1 MPRKASELGFA
12 GFWCVLLLCRSFAL
26 NQINIIF
33 FSDNRIEC
41 NRGGTRS
48 AEKSPVQPSDLVV
61 IHNHIME
68 ALAKPDIE
76 INEDY
81 DFWNAVRNLK
91 APYVKFCNAF
101 NSRIRIALAEY
112 RIIPEDESEATT
124 ARVKGI
130 ILSWKSR
137 TAINKQTTSEMT
149 MELQFLEHHKKQ
161 YLELSTDFA
170 SISFMP
176 KSRAALENM
185 KELVLLDLRILLGAD
200 IAWSHSGKQ
209 PEAAAGSELAAPA
222 ISQGGSGDDNSESG
236 RDDSAASE
244 AAATQAA
251 APDAAEP
258 ALDPNNFLTWTHKNW
273 NKVPFELIRFP
284 LGQTPLKTKAY
295 YAVAVIFLNT
305 VSLRVQHAKVWQELT
320 EAWVDTFGVPLSN
333 EKLGDPPETGP
344 NAFTEEERV
353 WCEQTRRHFNAGGRA
368 ASPPPG
374 DKVSQAEGRGKRV
387 PVRRRVVAE
396 HLAGGSPATPAPSRK
411 ATAAATPK
419 TPTNSG

>member
-1 MPRKASELGFA
+1 MPRKASESGFA

-33 FSDNRIEC
+33 FSDNQIEC
-41 NRGGTRS
+41 NRGGARPTD
-48 AEKSPVQPSDLVV
+48 KCPVQPSDLVE
-61 IHNHIME
+61 IHNRIME

-76 INEDY
+76 IHEDY
-81 DFWNAVRNLK
+81 DFWNAARNLK
-91 APYVKFCNAF
+91 VPYVKFCTAF

-176 KSRAALENM
+176 KSREALENM
-185 KELVLLDLRILLGAD
+185 KELVLLDLKILLGAD

-209 PEAAAGSELAAPA
+209 PEAATTELAAAA
-222 ISQGGSGDDNSESG
+222 ISQAAAHDDDSESS
-236 RDDSAASE
+236 RDES
-244 AAATQAA
+244 A
-251 APDAAEP
+251 APDTSSAAQKVAATEAAEP
-258 ALDPNNFLTWTHKNW
+258 VPDSNNFLTWTHKNW
-273 NKVPFELIRFP
+273 NKVPFDLISFP
-284 LGQTPLKTKAY
+284 AGQTPLKTKEY
-295 YAVAVIFLNT
+295 YAVALIFLNNVT
-305 VSLRVQHAKVWQELT
+305 LRVQHQKVWQELT
-320 EAWVDTFGVPLSN
+320 DAWEETFGVTLSN
-333 EKLGDPPETGP
+333 EKLGDPPATGP
-344 NAFTEEERV
+344 YAFTEDERA
-353 WCEQTRRHFNAGGRA
+353 WCEQTLRHFSAGGRA

-374 DKVSQAEGRGKRV
+374 NKEGRGQRRN
-387 PVRRRVVAE
+387 VRRKVAAE
-396 HLAGGSPATPAPSRK
+396 HPAGGSPATPVASRK
-411 ATAAATPK
+411 GAAATPK
-419 TPTNSG
+419 TPTDSG